1 MRDAEFFHQ
10 QSLFWLQ
17 AVVPAHVHISVLY
30 RLHIFSVHVLSHS
43 NWLHSVQLDQ
53 ASLSLSREYL
63 VKGLDEKL
71 VAALYSYMVD
81 IATMFGADRDRA
93 KTELKESL
101 KFEIMLANVSIT
113 V

>member
-1 MRDAEFFHQ
+1 MRDAEFFHH

-17 AVVPAHVHISVLY
+17 TVVTTHIHISVLY
-30 RLHIFSVHVLSHS
+30 LHIFSVHVLSHF
-43 NWLHSVQLDQ
+43 NLLHSLQLDQ

-101 KFEIMLANVSIT
+101 QFEIMLANVSIT